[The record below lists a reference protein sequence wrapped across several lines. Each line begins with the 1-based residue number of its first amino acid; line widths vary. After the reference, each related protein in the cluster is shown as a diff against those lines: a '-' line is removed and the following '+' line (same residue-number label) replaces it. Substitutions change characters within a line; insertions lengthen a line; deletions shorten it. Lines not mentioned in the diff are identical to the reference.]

1 MSVYDRI
8 SQIERRLQSLE
19 ARFESH
25 NGMHTSSAPPRVT
38 SGPTQS
44 NEGVTFQNLVNSMTD
59 GQKFQPQY
67 GVSRGAGVG
76 SSRPDP
82 TQFDG
87 MIQAA
92 SKKWNVDESLI
103 RAVIKQESAYDPQA
117 TSHCGAQGMMQL
129 MPETAAEL
137 GVTDAY
143 DPAQNIM
150 GGTRYLRGLL
160 DRFDGNISKALA
172 GYNAGPG
179 AVEKHGG
186 IPPYDET
193 QHYVSNVLEFYQ
205 QYKQNRGAI

>member
-19 ARFESH
+19 AKFTSST
-25 NGMHTSSAPPRVT
+25 GMHPMSGAPRVT

-44 NEGVTFQNLVNSMTD
+44 GEGVNFQNLVNSMAD
-59 GQKFQPQY
+59 EQKFKPQY
-67 GVSRGAGVG
+67 GGSSRVG

-82 TQFDG
+82 AQFDG

-103 RAVIKQESAYDPQA
+103 RAVIKQESGYDPQA

-129 MPETAAEL
+129 MPETAADL

-143 DPAQNIM
+143 DPQQNIM

-186 IPPYDET
+186 IPPYEET